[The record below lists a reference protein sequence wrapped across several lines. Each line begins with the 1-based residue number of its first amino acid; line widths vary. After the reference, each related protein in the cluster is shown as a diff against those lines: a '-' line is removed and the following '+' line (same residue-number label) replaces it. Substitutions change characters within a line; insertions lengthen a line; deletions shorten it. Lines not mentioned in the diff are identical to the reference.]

1 MEYKIIEI
9 KINFVL
15 VIVLVKMV
23 VKGVSFDSVLSVMG
37 LIIILLVLSL
47 ELKRFIEFNEIFSE
61 KFRKII

>member
-23 VKGVSFDSVLSVMG
+23 VKGVSFDSVLNVMG
-37 LIIILLVLSL
+37 LIIILLVLLL
-47 ELKRFIEFNEIFSE
+47 EL
-61 KFRKII
+61 

>member
-1 MEYKIIEI
+1 
-9 KINFVL
+9 
-15 VIVLVKMV
+15 MV

-37 LIIILLVLSL
+37 LIILLLVLLL

>member
-37 LIIILLVLSL
+37 LIIILLVLLL

>member
-1 MEYKIIEI
+1 MEYKIIER

-37 LIIILLVLSL
+37 LIIILLVLLL

>member
-37 LIIILLVLSL
+37 LIIILLILLL

>member
-37 LIIILLVLSL
+37 LIIILLVLLL
-47 ELKRFIEFNEIFSE
+47 ELERFIEFNEIFSE

>member
-1 MEYKIIEI
+1 
-9 KINFVL
+9 
-15 VIVLVKMV
+15 MV

-37 LIIILLVLSL
+37 LIIILLVLLL